1 MKRWFHYFPI
11 EGEIKLPIEHQENV
25 TLQLHKEE
33 LQVIKKWV
41 ETADVTIY
49 KKTYTEEKQ
58 ILVPVTREE
67 LIIEKKLL
75 NSEHGTDVIE
85 TTRIP
90 LSEDRIE
97 VILSP
102 TTLNDVEIYKNQYDV
117 NIQINENV
125 KEEKVHINT
134 IGDVKVVIDDS
145 SSPV

>member
-1 MKRWFHYFPI
+1 MD
-11 EGEIKLPIEHQENV
+11 HQENV

-33 LQVIKKWV
+33 LQIIKKWV

-75 NSEHGTDVIE
+75 NPESGTDTKIE
-85 TTRIP
+85 TTFIP

-102 TTLNDVEIYKNQYDV
+102 TILNDVEIYKNQYEEHL
-117 NIQINENV
+117 QINETV

-134 IGDVKVVIDDS
+134 IGDVKVVINDS

>member
-1 MKRWFHYFPI
+1 MPKKQNDQH
-11 EGEIKLPIEHQENV
+11 KDV
-25 TLQLHKEE
+25 TLQLHKQE
-33 LQVIKKWV
+33 LQINKNWV
-41 ETADVTIY
+41 EVADVKVY

-85 TTRIP
+85 TTHIP

-97 VILSP
+97 VTLHP
-102 TTLNDVEIYKNQYDV
+102 TIINDVEIRKNQYEDI
-117 NIQINENV
+117 IQINEIV

-134 IGDVKVVIDDS
+134 VGDVKVIVDNS
-145 SSPV
+145 STTI